1 MRWTMH
7 LSHAVHRALDAW
19 AGQSCHAVDGVLGH
33 AVDKALMPVI
43 LAGRHPH
50 PTAAG
55 VYFPLT
61 QPFLEEG
68 GV

>member
-1 MRWTMH
+1 MH
-7 LSHAVHRALDAW
+7 LGHAVDRALDAR

-33 AVDKALMPVI
+33 AVDKALMPEI
-43 LAGRHPH
+43 RAGGHPH

-61 QPFLEEG
+61 QPFLEGG